1 MKNLP
6 RACGPSFHIARRSH
20 KTPKYPV
27 LVVARESCTL
37 RKMTLLEADSI
48 LRRKRE
54 MQART
59 TTGPVHP
66 RKSTTHYTL
75 VSKVFLKKKWKNA

>member
-1 MKNLP
+1 MKNLSK
-6 RACGPSFHIARRSH
+6 ACGLSFQITRRSH

-37 RKMTLLEADSI
+37 RKMTMLEADSL

-54 MQART
+54 MRART
-59 TTGPVHP
+59 TTGPLHP
-66 RKSTTHYTL
+66 RKSTVRYRP
-75 VSKVFLKKKWKNA
+75 VSKVFLKKKYRNA

>member
-6 RACGPSFHIARRSH
+6 KACGPSFQITRRYH
-20 KTPKYPV
+20 KTPKYRALV
-27 LVVARESCTL
+27 LARESCTL
-37 RKMTLLEADSI
+37 RKMTMFEADSR

-59 TTGPVHP
+59 ITGPLHP
-66 RKSTTHYTL
+66 GKSTVHYKL
-75 VSKVFLKKKWKNA
+75 ASKVFLKKK

>member
-6 RACGPSFHIARRSH
+6 KACDLSFQITRRSH
-20 KTPKYPV
+20 KTPKYHV

-59 TTGPVHP
+59 TTGPLHP
-66 RKSTTHYTL
+66 RKSTMYYKL
-75 VSKVFLKKKWKNA
+75 ASKVFLKKK